1 MIFET
6 VLLPMGRR
14 VNERGN
20 RTARADSGSGLILGE
35 SQFSPALE
43 AFCLLTPRPFYT
55 WVRRKRGGAWISGG
69 LLLEYKWVVLTVT
82 TVGIFMATLDS
93 SILVVGLPQV
103 VVALNTNLVVGV
115 WFITIYRLMI
125 TVLLVGIG
133 RIADLYGRVRLY
145 NLGFAI
151 FTVGSLLSGL
161 SLTAE
166 ELLAFRL
173 VQGLGAALLFV
184 NSVAIVTDAFSGGEL
199 GKGIG
204 INQVAINA
212 GTITGYTLSGIL
224 IQLFTWRSIFLVN
237 VPIGIFGTYWSHR
250 RLKEISQPSKGEKFD
265 VLGAV
270 SFSTSIT
277 LLLLGLTIGS
287 LTNAVNL
294 ILVVSSG
301 ILMVLFFLVER
312 RTKFPVLDL
321 SLFRIRLFTAGN
333 IANLFSGLA
342 FAGLAFIMTLYFQLV
357 RGYDPLH
364 AGIFL
369 IPLDA
374 TLIII
379 GPISGSLSDKWGAR
393 GLSTIGLVIA
403 SAGFFLLSAFSQNTP
418 YPQIAVGL
426 GLVGFG
432 IGLFRSPNASSVMG
446 SVPASKRGISS
457 AVRATI
463 INTSI
468 VASIPLVLAVMT
480 ADVPYDRLVNIIG
493 SVNVVGSGQV
503 VSGSVGPFLSGLQHS
518 LIVFAGLILLSAF
531 FSLLRGQRAK

>member
-1 MIFET
+1 
-6 VLLPMGRR
+6 
-14 VNERGN
+14 
-20 RTARADSGSGLILGE
+20 
-35 SQFSPALE
+35 
-43 AFCLLTPRPFYT
+43 
-55 WVRRKRGGAWISGG
+55 
-69 LLLEYKWVVLTVT
+69 LEYKWVVLTVT

-93 SILVVGLPQV
+93 SIIVVGLPQV

-125 TVLLVGIG
+125 TILLVGIG

-145 NLGFAI
+145 NMGFAI

-166 ELLAFRL
+166 ELLGFRL
-173 VQGLGAALLFV
+173 VQGVGAALLFV
-184 NSVAIVTDAFSGGEL
+184 NSVAIVTDAFAGEGL

-237 VPIGIFGTYWSHR
+237 VPIGIFGTYWSRR
-250 RLKEISQPSKGEKFD
+250 RLKELSQPIRGERFD
-265 VLGAV
+265 LLGAV
-270 SFSTSIT
+270 SFSSSIT

-287 LTNAVNL
+287 LTAALNL
-294 ILVVSSG
+294 ALIVSSG
-301 ILMVLFFLVER
+301 ILMVFFFIVER
-312 RTKFPVLDL
+312 RTESPVLDL

-333 IANLFSGLA
+333 IANLLSGLA
-342 FAGLAFIMTLYFQLV
+342 FAGLAFVMTLYFQLV

-374 TLIII
+374 TLILV
-379 GPISGSLSDKWGAR
+379 GPVSGSLSDEWGAR
-393 GLSTIGLVIA
+393 GLSTLGLIVA
-403 SAGFFLLSAFSQNTP
+403 SAGFFVLSRFDQSTL
-418 YPQIAVGL
+418 YPEIALGL
-426 GLVGFG
+426 VLVGFG
-432 IGLFRSPNASSVMG
+432 IGLFRGPNASSVMG

-468 VASIPLVLAVMT
+468 VASIPLVLALMT
-480 ADVPYDRLVNIIG
+480 ADVPYDKLVNIIG
-493 SVNVVGSGQV
+493 NPNLVTSVQTAGGSLG
-503 VSGSVGPFLSGLQHS
+503 GFLPGLQHAL
-518 LIVFAGLILLSAF
+518 LIFSGLILVSAV
-531 FSLLRGQRAK
+531 FSLLRGKREDQK

>member
-1 MIFET
+1 
-6 VLLPMGRR
+6 
-14 VNERGN
+14 
-20 RTARADSGSGLILGE
+20 
-35 SQFSPALE
+35 
-43 AFCLLTPRPFYT
+43 
-55 WVRRKRGGAWISGG
+55 
-69 LLLEYKWVVLTVT
+69 LEYKWVVLTVT

-125 TVLLVGIG
+125 TVLLVGVG

-151 FTVGSLLSGL
+151 FTVGSLLSGF
-161 SLTAE
+161 SVSAE
-166 ELLAFRL
+166 QLLAFRL
-173 VQGLGAALLFV
+173 VQGVGAAFLFV
-184 NSVAIVTDAFSGGEL
+184 NSVAIVTDAFAGEGL

-237 VPIGIFGTYWSHR
+237 VPIGVFGTYWSHR
-250 RLKEISQPSKGEKFD
+250 RLKEISQLVRGEKFD

-270 SFSTSIT
+270 SFSGSIT

-287 LTNAVNL
+287 LTDALNL
-294 ILVVSSG
+294 VLIASSG
-301 ILMVLFFLVER
+301 ILMVVFFLVEQ

-333 IANLFSGLA
+333 IANLLSGLA
-342 FAGLAFIMTLYFQLV
+342 FAGLAFVMTLYFQV
-357 RGYDPLH
+357 ARGYDPLH

-374 TLIII
+374 TLILV
-379 GPISGSLSDKWGAR
+379 GPISGSLSDRWGAR
-393 GLSTIGLVIA
+393 GLSTLGLVVA
-403 SAGFFLLSAFSQNTP
+403 SVGFFVLSQFDQTTAYS
-418 YPQIAVGL
+418 QIAVGL
-426 GLVGFG
+426 VLVGFG
-432 IGLFRSPNASSVMG
+432 IGLFRSPNASSVLG
-446 SVPASKRGISS
+446 SVPPAKRGISS
-457 AVRATI
+457 GVRATM

-468 VASIPLVLAVMT
+468 VASIPLVIAIMT
-480 ADVPYDRLVNIIG
+480 VDVPYDKLVNIIG
-493 SVNVVGSGQV
+493 NTNLIMGAQTANGSAAG
-503 VSGSVGPFLSGLQHS
+503 FLPGLQHA
-518 LIVFAGLILLSAF
+518 LLVFSGLILVSAV
-531 FSLLRGQRAK
+531 FSLLRGRRAE